1 MKTDFAAVGMAERSQ
16 LPGNRNQEMWRYWK
30 AQIPSGCPWF
40 LSWKSGVHAE
50 EISAL
55 SWSFHIAQ
63 TLLYVTPRLAPSPC
77 VEGASDEHVWW
88 HCLVPIPT
96 AALWTARHGRFRFIT
111 APFVTFGILSLW
123 KCQLLGKGQCWQG
136 LLISNRPHS

>member
-16 LPGNRNQEMWRYWK
+16 LPGNQNQEMWRYWK

-40 LSWKSGVHAE
+40 LSWKPGVHAE

-63 TLLYVTPRLAPSPC
+63 TLLYVTPRLAPRLR
-77 VEGASDEHVWW
+77 VEGASDEHV
-88 HCLVPIPT
+88 
-96 AALWTARHGRFRFIT
+96 
-111 APFVTFGILSLW
+111 
-123 KCQLLGKGQCWQG
+123 
-136 LLISNRPHS
+136 